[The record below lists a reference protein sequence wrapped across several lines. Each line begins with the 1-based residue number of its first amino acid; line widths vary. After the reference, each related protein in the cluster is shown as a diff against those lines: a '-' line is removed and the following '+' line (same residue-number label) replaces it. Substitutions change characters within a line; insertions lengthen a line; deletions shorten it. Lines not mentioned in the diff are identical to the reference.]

1 MKIAS
6 RRGFPV
12 VQSILCATSALF
24 IALALSVTSVEAQNR
39 KITAQDN
46 ASPAQD
52 RRNAKQDQTHLLQD
66 RRTTKED
73 KAVLTQDRK
82 TMIQDKAITD
92 EMADLNS
99 IRGSVNPLWF
109 NWRSLYLQGKDSEA
123 QKCLHN
129 ILKDSSKDS
138 MLACTLIS
146 MNQRNLYDTTE
157 GIKADRLAPTKF
169 YKDLLLC
176 AKTELGSD
184 SPRLCEFMKFIRAR
198 ASNRE
203 DKKEQYSL
211 FDAEMRIRQQNKK
224 TDRLAYLQLAAE
236 YGTAAQHFHD
246 KEKAKSL
253 YQTAL
258 AETKRALSSSG
269 ATAGNGAAN
278 ATSGKGN
285 EEKSLQKLQQYL
297 ELKLPQVSK

>member
-6 RRGFPV
+6 VKHFPA
-12 VQSILCATSALF
+12 QHGILCATAALF
-24 IALALSVTSVEAQNR
+24 ATLAISETAIDAQNQ
-39 KITAQDN
+39 K
-46 ASPAQD
+46 
-52 RRNAKQDQTHLLQD
+52 
-66 RRTTKED
+66 TTSKD
-73 KAVLTQDRK
+73 KASITQARK
-82 TMIQDKAITD
+82 TIIQDKAVTD
-92 EMADLNS
+92 EMADLNA

-109 NWRSLYLQGKDSEA
+109 NWRSLYLQGKDAEA

-129 ILKDSSKDS
+129 ILKDSSKDA

-146 MNQRNLYDTTE
+146 MSQRNLYDTTE
-157 GIKADRLAPTKF
+157 GIKADRLVQTRF
-169 YKDLLLC
+169 YKDLLVS
-176 AKTELGSD
+176 AKSELGSD

-203 DKKEQYSL
+203 DKKEQYAL
-211 FDAEMRIRQQNKK
+211 FDAEMRIRKQNKK

-236 YGTAAQHFHD
+236 YGTAAQHFRD

-258 AETKRALSSSG
+258 SETKQALS
-269 ATAGNGAAN
+269 TTN

-285 EEKSLQKLQQYL
+285 AGYEAKTLKKLQQYL
-297 ELKLPQVSK
+297 ELKLSQVSK